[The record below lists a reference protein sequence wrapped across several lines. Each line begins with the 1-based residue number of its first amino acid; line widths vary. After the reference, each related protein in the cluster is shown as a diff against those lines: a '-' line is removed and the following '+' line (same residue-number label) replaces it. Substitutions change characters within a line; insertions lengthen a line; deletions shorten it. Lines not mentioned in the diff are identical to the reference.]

1 MSDEGKAQLSL
12 YADNVLKA
20 LLAGL
25 IGLLTWI
32 GTQLQDR
39 VAGMERDL
47 TQVKIDI
54 AAMRADIKYLGK

>member
-1 MSDEGKAQLSL
+1 MSDEGKAQISL
-12 YADNVLKA
+12 YADNILKA

-32 GTQLQDR
+32 GTQLQGR
-39 VAGMERDL
+39 VAGMERDI

-54 AAMRADIKYLGK
+54 AAMRSDIKYLGK